1 MATVL
6 HGTTLAV
13 VAPSRRSAIATL
25 LAMAMPVPAARLNM
39 ATSLGMTMVA
49 PAAFLAMATE
59 LAMAMVE
66 YGSMFGYGNSTGYII
81 PTP

>member
-1 MATVL
+1 
-6 HGTTLAV
+6 
-13 VAPSRRSAIATL
+13 
-25 LAMAMPVPAARLNM
+25 MAMPVPAARLNM

-49 PAAFLAMATE
+49 PAFLAMATE

-66 YGSMFGYGNSTGYII
+66 YGSMFDYGNSTGYII